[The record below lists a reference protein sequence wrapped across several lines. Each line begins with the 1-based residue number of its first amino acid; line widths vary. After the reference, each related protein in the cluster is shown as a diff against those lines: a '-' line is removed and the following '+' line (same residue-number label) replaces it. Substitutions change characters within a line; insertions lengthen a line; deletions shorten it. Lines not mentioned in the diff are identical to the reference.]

1 MLKQKLSYYLS
12 LGHTVIINNLAY
24 LPNLVRNGVSNF
36 AHNNLS
42 DFARNT
48 EGKFAR
54 KTLPLIASYWTVAPF
69 VTC

>member
-36 AHNNLS
+36 AHNNVS
-42 DFARNT
+42 D
-48 EGKFAR
+48 FAR